1 MTAPLVRI
9 RGLCVE
15 LGDNK
20 ILKGIDADL
29 VRGQITALV
38 GLNGS
43 GKSTLLRT
51 LVKEIP
57 YTGQIAFQCGHDH
70 SRPAPEHVGYV
81 PQKLTIDSN
90 LPLTVL
96 DLFGL
101 SLQWRSPIF
110 LGIGRGRCG
119 PGCTELLDKV
129 GAAHLVNALVEKL
142 SGGEKQ
148 RVLLALALQ
157 PQPELL
163 LLDEPASGI
172 DFQEEGSFY
181 ELLGELNRKT
191 GVTILLV
198 SHDLSAVSR
207 LVHHVLCL
215 AQGHIQ
221 CQGSPS
227 EILTSEMLSQ
237 TFGAG
242 KIAYGHQHV
251 HAKDS

>member
-1 MTAPLVRI
+1 MTASLVRI

-15 LGDNK
+15 LGDTK

-29 VRGQITALV
+29 LTGQITALV

-43 GKSTLLRT
+43 GKSTLLRA

-70 SRPAPEHVGYV
+70 SRPAPQHVGYV
-81 PQKLTIDSN
+81 PQKLLIDSN

-101 SLQWRSPIF
+101 TLQRRRPIF
-110 LGIGRGRCG
+110 LGIGRSLRSRVRA
-119 PGCTELLDKV
+119 LLNQV
-129 GAAHLVNALVEKL
+129 GAAHLVNAMVEKL
-142 SGGEKQ
+142 SGGERQ
-148 RVLLALALQ
+148 RVMLALALE
-157 PQPELL
+157 PHPELL

-191 GVTILLV
+191 
-198 SHDLSAVSR
+198 D
-207 LVHHVLCL
+207 VLCL
-215 AQGHIQ
+215 RDGRIH
-221 CQGSPS
+221 CQGPPS
-227 EILTSEMLSQ
+227 EVLASEMLSQ

-242 KIAYGHQHV
+242 KIAYGHQH
-251 HAKDS
+251 AAMPEK

>member
-1 MTAPLVRI
+1 MTVPLVSI
-9 RGLCVE
+9 RKLRVE
-15 LGDNK
+15 LGGNP

-29 VRGQITALV
+29 ARGQITALV

-43 GKSTLLRT
+43 GKSTLLRA

-57 YTGQIAFQCGHDH
+57 ISGGQISFHCGHDH
-70 SRPAPEHVGYV
+70 RHPAPEFVGYV
-81 PQKLTIDSN
+81 PQKLRIDSH
-90 LPLTVL
+90 LPLTVV

-101 SLQWRSPIF
+101 SLQWRRPIF
-110 LGIGRGRCG
+110 MGIGRPLRARVLD
-119 PGCTELLDKV
+119 LLRQV
-129 GAAHLVNALVEKL
+129 NAAHLIDDLVEQL

-148 RVLLALALQ
+148 RVLLALALK
-157 PQPELL
+157 PHPELL

-181 ELLGELNRKT
+181 ELIGELNRKT

-215 AQGHIQ
+215 AEGHIQ
-221 CQGSPS
+221 CQGPPS
-227 EILTSEMLSQ
+227 EILTGEMLSQ

-242 KIAYGHQHV
+242 KIAYGHKH
-251 HAKDS
+251 

>member
-1 MTAPLVRI
+1 MTAPLVSI
-9 RGLCVE
+9 RNLHVE
-15 LGDNK
+15 LGGNP
-20 ILKGIDADL
+20 ILKGVDADL
-29 VRGQITALV
+29 ARGGITALV

-43 GKSTLLRT
+43 GKSTLLRA

-57 YTGQIAFQCGHDH
+57 FTGQITFHCGHDH
-70 SRPAPEHVGYV
+70 RHPAPEYVGYV
-81 PQKLTIDSN
+81 PQKLSVDSH

-101 SLQWRSPIF
+101 SLQWRKPLF
-110 LGIGRGRCG
+110 LGVGRSLRARVGD
-119 PGCTELLDKV
+119 LLRKV
-129 GAAHLVNALVEKL
+129 GADALVDSQVEEL
-142 SGGEKQ
+142 SGGERQ

-157 PQPELL
+157 PHPELL
-163 LLDEPASGI
+163 LLDEPAAGI

-181 ELLGELNRKT
+181 ELIGELNRKT

-215 AQGHIQ
+215 SKGRIQ
-221 CQGSPS
+221 CQGSPY
-227 EILTSEMLSQ
+227 EILTGEMLSQ

-242 KIAYGHQHV
+242 KIAYGHKH
-251 HAKDS
+251 